1 MGNFEPTTLANTSMN
16 GINSEPNL
24 YYGKFDC
31 CKIGLLLQVIQ
42 ERMVY
47 YKGDPTSL
55 DFLTQLFDIVS
66 SGYIGMLNQWLLEGV
81 INDPFDEFMIRE
93 KRVPDSFM
101 EIFQSKSE
109 YYWNELF

>member
-1 MGNFEPTTLANTSMN
+1 
-16 GINSEPNL
+16 
-24 YYGKFDC
+24 
-31 CKIGLLLQVIQ
+31 
-42 ERMVY
+42 
-47 YKGDPTSL
+47 
-55 DFLTQLFDIVS
+55 
-66 SGYIGMLNQWLLEGV
+66 MLNQWLLEGV

>member
-1 MGNFEPTTLANTSMN
+1 MLDLLLHQEISNEMTHLYQIGIEISRITEERQKMSQAEIMGNFEPTTLANTSMN

-31 CKIGLLLQVIQ
+31 CKGGLLLQVIQ

-55 DFLTQLFDIVS
+55 DF
-66 SGYIGMLNQWLLEGV
+66 
-81 INDPFDEFMIRE
+81 
-93 KRVPDSFM
+93 
-101 EIFQSKSE
+101 
-109 YYWNELF
+109 